1 MSSVSTSGEIAYLD
15 TSAYVKLVL
24 GEPESTALREELSR
38 WQARVSSRLLIV
50 ESLRACS
57 RYGAAFAT
65 RALAGLSDL
74 ALLPM
79 DDALLHAAA
88 ALQPP
93 SLRSLDAIHLAT
105 ALSIRDCVG
114 LVFCYDERLV
124 DAAVSAGLV
133 VARPGPA
140 SAS

>member
-1 MSSVSTSGEIAYLD
+1 MGTIAYLD

-24 GEPESTALREELSR
+24 GEPESAALREELSR
-38 WQARVSSRLLIV
+38 WPARVSSRLLIV

-57 RYGAAFAT
+57 RYGAAFAA
-65 RALAGLSDL
+65 RADAGLSDL

-88 ALQPP
+88 RLEPS

-105 ALSIRDCVG
+105 ALSIRDRVG
-114 LVFCYDERLV
+114 VVFCYDARLA
-124 DAAVSAGLV
+124 DAAECAGLV
-133 VARPGPA
+133 VARPA
-140 SAS
+140 ARR